1 MRNKGKDTLDK
12 AKQNK
17 TKNKERLTI
26 SSVGEDNKATL
37 IHYCLTYECVKY
49 LGVTLESNLR
59 ISFQVKYT
67 FTIKSSNSITRYF
80 NLYVY
85 IY

>member
-37 IHYCLTYECVKY
+37 IH
-49 LGVTLESNLR
+49 
-59 ISFQVKYT
+59 
-67 FTIKSSNSITRYF
+67 
-80 NLYVY
+80 
-85 IY
+85 